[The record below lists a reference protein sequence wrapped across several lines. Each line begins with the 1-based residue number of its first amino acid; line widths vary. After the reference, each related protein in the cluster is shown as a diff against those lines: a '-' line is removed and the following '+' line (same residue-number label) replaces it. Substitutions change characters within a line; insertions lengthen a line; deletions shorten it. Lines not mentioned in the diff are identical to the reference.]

1 MWVSRLAL
9 RLRGTA
15 VVRHNALTDP
25 GAEIPGTMLGPDVE
39 TNVLRHGSVSIDL
52 LRAMLW
58 VSLCLS
64 SVVQAAIDDRRW
76 CETQTAR
83 FTLVSDLKPERLQ
96 PIADDLLRFHAVAEL
111 LVPQDTSKQLP
122 PLTIFAFKS
131 ARLLRSTFN
140 VQSVSGLSLAS
151 HDGFTLVYGPRYG
164 KRSLS
169 SMTAFHEYSHYLM
182 LSRPVLKYPL
192 WYGEGLA
199 SLLSTMEFPDL
210 NTARVGIVPPVR
222 LRNATRDYNLP
233 LDQVVNRRHAMEPGG
248 VDFLRV
254 YERSWILIHYLMY
267 GHQAGFPNYATKID
281 RILASIDTGAKGS
294 EAIERALGVSL
305 EALEQDLIAYT
316 LHRPTPTTVIEFT
329 ISDAQTSSRC
339 LSKNEARILLAN
351 STANRNPDL
360 ARKLLGKALL
370 ADPSNADVLV
380 GLSRVD
386 AINAAAYS
394 ARAMA
399 LAPENPSVLIRK
411 AELSMQSCQAEQPLT
426 CQAIWR
432 TAAGYYR
439 AALQRAPGRAD
450 ATLALGSLYLLMGD
464 ADLALPLLE
473 KALTLAPWQTQ
484 IHLYLG
490 QAAAATGDV
499 PRARLHLDRAANWH
513 PELSGRQRARSVLNR
528 LPI

>member
-1 MWVSRLAL
+1 
-9 RLRGTA
+9 
-15 VVRHNALTDP
+15 
-25 GAEIPGTMLGPDVE
+25 
-39 TNVLRHGSVSIDL
+39 
-52 LRAMLW
+52 
-58 VSLCLS
+58 
-64 SVVQAAIDDRRW
+64 
-76 CETQTAR
+76 
-83 FTLVSDLKPERLQ
+83 
-96 PIADDLLRFHAVAEL
+96 
-111 LVPQDTSKQLP
+111 
-122 PLTIFAFKS
+122 
-131 ARLLRSTFN
+131 
-140 VQSVSGLSLAS
+140 
-151 HDGFTLVYGPRYG
+151 
-164 KRSLS
+164 
-169 SMTAFHEYSHYLM
+169 
-182 LSRPVLKYPL
+182 
-192 WYGEGLA
+192 
-199 SLLSTMEFPDL
+199 
-210 NTARVGIVPPVR
+210 
-222 LRNATRDYNLP
+222 
-233 LDQVVNRRHAMEPGG
+233 
-248 VDFLRV
+248 
-254 YERSWILIHYLMY
+254 MY

-281 RILASIDTGAKGS
+281 RILASIDAGAKGS

-316 LHRPTPTTVIEFT
+316 LYRPTPTTVIEFT